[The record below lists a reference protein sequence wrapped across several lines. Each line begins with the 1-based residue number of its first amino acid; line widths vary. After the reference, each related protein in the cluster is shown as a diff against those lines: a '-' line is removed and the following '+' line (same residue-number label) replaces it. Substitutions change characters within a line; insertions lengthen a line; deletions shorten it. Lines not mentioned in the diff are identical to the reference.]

1 MKKLELL
8 QTLHNMYDECVQLHN
23 DINNC
28 IDINCEQVTDLT
40 DSNYEIEEIL
50 RFMICTIEQRAT
62 RLYATYTTP
71 YYVNRG
77 FCYAWERVLISHS
90 LGIFTN

>member
-50 RFMICTIEQRAT
+50 RFMICTIE
-62 RLYATYTTP
+62 
-71 YYVNRG
+71 
-77 FCYAWERVLISHS
+77 
-90 LGIFTN
+90 